1 MKELRLQR
9 HVAAEASGFLEST
22 RWLMKPAKPLA
33 MQIKEPK
40 MKIVPS
46 SSMLLVKLRDAI
58 EFSDGCPMNTS
69 T

>member
-1 MKELRLQR
+1 
-9 HVAAEASGFLEST
+9 
-22 RWLMKPAKPLA
+22 MKPAKPLA